1 MMEIPVLEIIDD
13 GLVVELVDRSRWLIN
28 PGDWSITIR
37 WLPGQRIQIKE
48 GDGSYTLTNLDTAQP
63 VSVAATKPI
72 AIL

>member
-1 MMEIPVLEIIDD
+1 MGIPVSEIKDD
-13 GLVVELVDRSRWLIN
+13 GLVVDLVDGSSWLIN

-63 VSVAATKPI
+63 VSVSATKPI
-72 AIL
+72 TIL

>member
-1 MMEIPVLEIIDD
+1 MEIPVSEIKDD

-48 GDGSYTLTNLDTAQP
+48 GDGGYTLTNLDTVQP
-63 VSVAATKPI
+63 VSVPATKPI

>member
-13 GLVVELVDRSRWLIN
+13 GLVVELADRSRWLIN
-28 PGDWSITIR
+28 LGDWSITIR

-63 VSVAATKPI
+63 ISVPATKPI